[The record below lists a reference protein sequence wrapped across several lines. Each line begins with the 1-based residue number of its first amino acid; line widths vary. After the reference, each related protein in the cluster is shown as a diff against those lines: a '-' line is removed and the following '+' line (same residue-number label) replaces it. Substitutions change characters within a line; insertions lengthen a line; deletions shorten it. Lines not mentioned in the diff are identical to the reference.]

1 MLQFLGSGDT
11 WRTLRSISRHRNCP
25 LYVAVPF
32 LGNGGGKLLHLTD
45 GDVLVVALTEA
56 NARNGSVCPAEI
68 ERLQAKGVQ
77 VFLAPNLHAKV
88 LLCGG
93 KAVVGS
99 ANLSQ
104 TSFAHLDEAALL
116 TTDAKIVR
124 HVRAWF
130 AQRMLEAVSPKWL
143 AVCAKA
149 YRPPRGGFG
158 RKGKRTAH
166 AVGKAVWL
174 LGIEFTDYPENE
186 ATIAERG
193 LLQAKRQL
201 SDAKQFKAETIRW
214 TGKDVS
220 SFRKGDTVI
229 QVIQDSRSHYA
240 EELAR
245 LVGIRNTIAENGK
258 QAAYLYLESRKRPK
272 HIAWGEFKRGCF
284 ESGLKLGKRIGMRE
298 ITNPAQAAK
307 IMALVSRQ

>member
-25 LYVAVPF
+25 LWVAAPF
-32 LGNGGGKLLHLTD
+32 LGDGGGKLLYLKR
-45 GDVLVVALTEA
+45 GDILVVALTIG
-56 NARNGSVCPAEI
+56 NARNGSVCPDEI
-68 ERLQAKGVQ
+68 KRLQKNGVQ

-88 LLCGG
+88 LLCGS

-99 ANLSQ
+99 ANLSY
-104 TSFAHLDEAALL
+104 TSFTHLDEAALL
-116 TTDAKIVR
+116 TTDAKIVK
-124 HVRAWF
+124 HVRVWF
-130 AQRMLEAVSPKWL
+130 QQRMLEAVSPKWL

-158 RKGKRTAH
+158 QRGERTAH
-166 AVGKAVWL
+166 ATGKAVWL

-186 ATIAERG
+186 AAIAERG

-201 SDAKQFKAETIRW
+201 SDAKFKAETIRW
-214 TGKDVS
+214 TGKNVS

-229 QVIQDSRSHYA
+229 QVIQASRSHYA

-245 LVGIRNTIAENGK
+245 LIGIHRTIAQNGK
-258 QAAYLYLESRKRPK
+258 QVAYLYLESRKRPR
-272 HIAWGEFKRGCF
+272 HTQWGKFKRGCL
-284 ESGLKLGKRIGMRE
+284 ESGLTLGKTIGMRE
-298 ITNPAQAAK
+298 IASPAQAAK
-307 IMALVSRQ
+307 IMALVSRR